1 MLYLNETEIESL
13 VKMPDVMR
21 VVEDCFRLQGQG
33 KATNQPRRRVYVP
46 DGMMHVM
53 FASLMRENEGYLGLK
68 TYTAFPGIGVRF
80 IFLLWD
86 ANSSELLS
94 LMEANLLGQLRT
106 GAASGI
112 AAKYMANESIEEA
125 GLIGTG
131 RQAGTQLEAICLARN
146 IKNFKPNVIF
156 NALHGQF
163 GEDGYIQTILERFKI
178 PYTHSGV
185 IASSI
190 AMDKEISKKIFIKNK
205 INTPK
210 FFTYS
215 YDVKNEDLIK
225 KIKKKLRFPVVVKPL
240 NEGSSVNVYI
250 CNEKNIIKILNSI
263 KQYKKV
269 MIEEFIGGREIQVA
283 IMGNKKLGAIE
294 LKPKRKFYDYQAK
307 YNSSAKTEHIIPVD
321 LPKGKMD
328 IVMNMAYKA
337 HKVIGC
343 MGVTRSDFKF
353 FNNKFYLLEI
363 NTQPGMTKLS
373 LVPEIAAYRGIS
385 FLELIEWIMQD
396 ASKKK

>member
-1 MLYLNETEIESL
+1 LKKKVLIISGGISKERLISIDTGLQVSRELKNNGYDVKISEPDNSL
-13 VKMPDVMR
+13 
-21 VVEDCFRLQGQG
+21 
-33 KATNQPRRRVYVP
+33 
-46 DGMMHVM
+46 
-53 FASLMRENEGYLGLK
+53 
-68 TYTAFPGIGVRF
+68 
-80 IFLLWD
+80 
-86 ANSSELLS
+86 
-94 LMEANLLGQLRT
+94 
-106 GAASGI
+106 
-112 AAKYMANESIEEA
+112 AKK
-125 GLIGTG
+125 
-131 RQAGTQLEAICLARN
+131 
-146 IKNFKPNVIF
+146 IKQFKPEVIF

-215 YDVKNEDLIK
+215 YDLKNSTLIK
-225 KIKKKLRFPVVVKPL
+225 KIKKKLNFPVVVKPL

-250 CNEKNIIKILNSI
+250 CSKKNIIKILNSI
-263 KQYKKV
+263 KNYKKV

-307 YNSSAKTEHIIPVD
+307 YNSKAKTQHIIPVD
-321 LPKGKMD
+321 LTKSKLEEILD
-328 IVMNMAYKA
+328 IAYKA
-337 HKVIGC
+337 HKLIGC
-343 MGVTRSDFKF
+343 KGVTRSDFKF
-353 FNNKFYLLEI
+353 YNEKFYLLEI

-373 LVPEIAAYRGIS
+373 LVPEIADYKGIK
-385 FLELIEWIMQD
+385 FIELIEWILKD
-396 ASKKK
+396 ASKNK

>member
-1 MLYLNETEIESL
+1 MKKKILIISGGISKERLISL
-13 VKMPDVMR
+13 DT
-21 VVEDCFRLQGQG
+21 GQ
-33 KATNQPRRRVYVP
+33 QV
-46 DGMMHVM
+46 
-53 FASLMRENEGYLGLK
+53 
-68 TYTAFPGIGVRF
+68 
-80 IFLLWD
+80 
-86 ANSSELLS
+86 
-94 LMEANLLGQLRT
+94 
-106 GAASGI
+106 
-112 AAKYMANESIEEA
+112 ANELKKNGYRVKITEPDNN
-125 GLIGTG
+125 LKK
-131 RQAGTQLEAICLARN
+131 N
-146 IKNFKPNVIF
+146 IKFFKPNVIF

-163 GEDGYIQTILERFKI
+163 GEDGYIQTILERFKT

-250 CNEKNIIKILNSI
+250 CNEKNIIKTLNSI

-373 LVPEIAAYRGIS
+373 LVPEIAAHRGIS
-385 FLELIEWIMQD
+385 FLELIEWIIQD

>member
-1 MLYLNETEIESL
+1 MKKKILIISGGISKERLISL
-13 VKMPDVMR
+13 DT
-21 VVEDCFRLQGQG
+21 GQ
-33 KATNQPRRRVYVP
+33 QV
-46 DGMMHVM
+46 
-53 FASLMRENEGYLGLK
+53 
-68 TYTAFPGIGVRF
+68 
-80 IFLLWD
+80 
-86 ANSSELLS
+86 
-94 LMEANLLGQLRT
+94 
-106 GAASGI
+106 
-112 AAKYMANESIEEA
+112 ANELKKNGYTVKITEPDNN
-125 GLIGTG
+125 
-131 RQAGTQLEAICLARN
+131 LEKN
-146 IKNFKPNVIF
+146 IKFFKPNIIF

-163 GEDGYIQTILERFKI
+163 GEDGYIQTILERFEI

-185 IASSI
+185 IESSI

-215 YDVKNEDLIK
+215 YDVKKDDLIK

-250 CNEKNIIKILNSI
+250 CNVKNLIKTLSSI

-294 LKPKRKFYDYQAK
+294 LKPKRKFYDYKAK

-321 LPKGKMD
+321 LPKDKMNM
-328 IVMNMAYKA
+328 VMNMAYKA
-337 HKVIGC
+337 HKEIGC
-343 MGVTRSDFKF
+343 QGVTRSDFKF
-353 FNNKFYLLEI
+353 YNNKFYLLEI

-373 LVPEIAAYRGIS
+373 LVPEIAAYKGIS
-385 FLELIEWIMQD
+385 FIKLIEWILKD
-396 ASKKK
+396 ASTKK